1 MGVDISELSPKLFY
15 ERKFST
21 SRVSYGIFEIFRDGM
36 GHLAHL
42 LLGDNQLSAIPYQAL
57 QPLRTLKTLDL
68 SYNHINKMSPVSE

>member
-1 MGVDISELSPKLFY
+1 
-15 ERKFST
+15 
-21 SRVSYGIFEIFRDGM
+21 M

-68 SYNHINKMSPVSE
+68 SYNRINKMSPVTEAGANINLNFQVSNETKCGKSMR